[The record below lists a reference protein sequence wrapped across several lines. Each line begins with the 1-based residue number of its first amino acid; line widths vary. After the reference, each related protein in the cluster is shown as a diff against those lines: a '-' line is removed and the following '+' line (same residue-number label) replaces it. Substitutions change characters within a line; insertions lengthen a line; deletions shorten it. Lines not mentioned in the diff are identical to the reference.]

1 MHWTVKSQKFGIRN
15 STQKAE
21 AKKST
26 DEAIKKL
33 EDAKKQLSEALTAMP
48 SLLIAYDFS
57 LVTWSIS
64 NGFWKDSEIIRQLY
78 HEEIEAFPPSCQA
91 GGKVSEA
98 EAPRDSASH
107 TFSLARDTSI
117 FLIEQLE

>member
-1 MHWTVKSQKFGIRN
+1 MHWTVRSQKYGIRN

-33 EDAKKQLSEALTAMP
+33 EDAKKQLSEATAMP

-64 NGFWKDSEIIRQLY
+64 NDFWKDNQINQMTLPWRNSGFPAQL
-78 HEEIEAFPPSCQA
+78 S
-91 GGKVSEA
+91 G
-98 EAPRDSASH
+98 
-107 TFSLARDTSI
+107 
-117 FLIEQLE
+117 